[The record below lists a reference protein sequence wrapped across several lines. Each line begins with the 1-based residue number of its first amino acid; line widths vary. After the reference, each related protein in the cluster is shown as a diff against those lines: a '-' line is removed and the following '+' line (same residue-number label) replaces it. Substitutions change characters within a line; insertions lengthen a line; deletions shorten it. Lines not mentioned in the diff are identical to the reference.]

1 MPRAFPWDRADAWDR
16 ERLAWVRDL
25 AALRHAHPALR
36 TGDTEFAYAHHGV
49 VAIRRRLGD
58 DDLLVVSTSATP
70 MRTRRGPILAAGVRL
85 PLLGAAAVD
94 VEDGLAHVRLPA
106 RGGVVVAL

>member
-1 MPRAFPWDRADAWDR
+1 
-16 ERLAWVRDL
+16 
-25 AALRHAHPALR
+25 
-36 TGDTEFAYAHHGV
+36 
-49 VAIRRRLGD
+49 
-58 DDLLVVSTSATP
+58 
-70 MRTRRGPILAAGVRL
+70 LAAGVRV